1 MIDMSFLCRFVKMS
15 LSSQKFY
22 KIHKVLT
29 LNVSW
34 EIYLLI

>member
-15 LSSQKFY
+15 LSLQKFY
-22 KIHKVLT
+22 KIHTVLT